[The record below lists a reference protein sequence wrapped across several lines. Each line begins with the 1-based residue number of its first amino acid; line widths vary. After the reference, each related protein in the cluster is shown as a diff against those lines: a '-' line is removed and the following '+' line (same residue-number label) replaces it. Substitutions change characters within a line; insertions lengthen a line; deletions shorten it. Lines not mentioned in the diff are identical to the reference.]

1 MAIWTKKK
9 VNASD
14 VNNGNEFNAGDGV
27 RNTDINKIFQ
37 SSLYSQDVVNN
48 IKIGTVTTSESGSN
62 ANATIT
68 YDSNGYPLINLVL
81 PRGLQG
87 IQGPAGS
94 VGTLKNA
101 LVNGRYISVG
111 GSVSY
116 TMSNTSNLLIYID
129 ATVGY
134 STILNVSSM
143 SSIDFTYQYY
153 TTREYGT
160 DYKNTQFY
168 LVKANVGRSKV
179 TLNMSKLVTEGYS
192 EGRFNISSSND
203 SSSHL
208 IYVYELMF

>member
-1 MAIWTKKK
+1 MAIWTKRK
-9 VNASD
+9 VNASE

-37 SSLYSQDVVNN
+37 SSLYTQDFVE
-48 IKIGTVTTSESGSN
+48 KLSIGTVTTTDSGGD
-62 ANATIT
+62 ADAEVVIT
-68 YDSNGYPLINLVL
+68 ASGYPQINLVL
-81 PRGLQG
+81 PRGNQG
-87 IQGPAGS
+87 EQGPAGS

-116 TMSNTSNLLIYID
+116 TMNNTSNLLIYID

-192 EGRFNISSSND
+192 DGRFNISSSDD